1 MEIFYY
7 AIIGYCLKVCSTV
20 DDMEKYINLTPMVHD
35 ECIITLEKM
44 TEQEK
49 RLHPRIAIRSI
60 SRLCIEQDMLT
71 DEDIAR
77 YEVWGEV
84 T

>member
-7 AIIGYCLKVCSTV
+7 AIIVYCLKICNTV

-44 TEQEK
+44 MEQEK
-49 RLHPRIAIRSI
+49 KLHPRIANRNIG
-60 SRLCIEQDMLT
+60 RLCINQDMLT
-71 DEDIAR
+71 DEDIAK
-77 YEVWGEV
+77 YEVWGEA